1 MLTWINKQFEYT
13 NEISDLI
20 INTRLTDLRCKHVC
34 SLESVQA
41 QQVYTETLKTG
52 YDCRWGS
59 VSGNTDCLHHLNNI
73 LRQERDNYNHALRIV
88 ITNDST
94 TNKRY
99 IWTDNLHSTIKYIRE
114 KGLKTKLIDVPFY
127 VIDLTTTMI
136 TVIDV
141 NNSVRQSL
149 KDIQG
154 AIRSAVNRV
163 RRSTFNLMALN
174 YTVEDFLKDNM
185 ILLQNKNIADMRK
198 EGE

>member
-1 MLTWINKQFEYT
+1 M
-13 NEISDLI
+13 
-20 INTRLTDLRCKHVC
+20 
-34 SLESVQA
+34 
-41 QQVYTETLKTG
+41 
-52 YDCRWGS
+52 
-59 VSGNTDCLHHLNNI
+59 NNI

-88 ITNDST
+88 ITNDLA

-163 RRSTFNLMALN
+163 RRSTPNLMALN
-174 YTVEDFLKDNM
+174 YTVKDFLTDNM